1 MSDNLIRC
9 VHENGKVCF
18 LTKAATENR
27 NFMKK
32 YGIRVEH
39 VAKESPRFSKEK
51 ETVVKNMEA
60 RSVLPE
66 QEIPEIET
74 RNIEAEI
81 IQYITAKPEE
91 TNPEAEAEAVEKQ
104 VREALKEAINGD
116 LNTKPAKPKATRT
129 RTSKSKKPTKK

>member
-39 VAKESPRFSKEK
+39 VEKKDSAKQVAES
-51 ETVVKNMEA
+51 
-60 RSVLPE
+60 L
-66 QEIPEIET
+66 
-74 RNIEAEI
+74 
-81 IQYITAKPEE
+81 
-91 TNPEAEAEAVEKQ
+91 AEA
-104 VREALKEAINGD
+104 
-116 LNTKPAKPKATRT
+116 TKPAKPKATRT
-129 RTSKSKKPTKK
+129 RAAKSKKPTKV

>member
-39 VAKESPRFSKEK
+39 VKKGLPKTGIT
-51 ETVVKNMEA
+51 ETEEGRTATTEA
-60 RSVLPE
+60 
-66 QEIPEIET
+66 IEEVT
-74 RNIEAEI
+74 
-81 IQYITAKPEE
+81 TVE
-91 TNPEAEAEAVEKQ
+91 TNPEAEAEAVDKQ
-104 VREALKEAINGD
+104 VADALAEA
-116 LNTKPAKPKATRT
+116 TKPAKPKATRT
-129 RTSKSKKPTKK
+129 RAAKSKKPTKK

>member
-39 VAKESPRFSKEK
+39 VEKKDPAKQPIQKVVVDATEVKQVIDGALQKLNEQGYTIQPAAFE
-51 ETVVKNMEA
+51 EVIVKN
-60 RSVLPE
+60 PE
-66 QEIPEIET
+66 S
-74 RNIEAEI
+74 
-81 IQYITAKPEE
+81 
-91 TNPEAEAEAVEKQ
+91 EAEAIDKQ
-104 VREALKEAINGD
+104 VADALAEA
-116 LNTKPAKPKATRT
+116 TKPAKPKATRT
-129 RTSKSKKPTKK
+129 RAAKSKKPTKK